1 MSTITAASRKSG
13 AHTRP
18 AAPSATVE
26 TTPDLVR
33 RRAYAIF
40 EARRGGPGDHLSDWL
55 QAERELSGAP
65 RATPGAV
72 R

>member
-1 MSTITAASRKSG
+1 MSTITTASRKSG

-18 AAPSATVE
+18 VPAATTE

-33 RRAYAIF
+33 RRAYEIF

-55 QAERELSGAP
+55 QAERELRGAP
-65 RATPGAV
+65 RATPGAA